1 MVKYLDR
8 SHVNGSSALPKG
20 SFLYGRWSQLCE
32 AAFTPCGDSTNC
44 NSRVL
49 LLLRAPRHWSGVH
62 YHHRSYGR
70 FRWPFQQATFFRGE
84 KKNIRFTPTKN
95 SNMIFMAHSCGL
107 GGKYQYKHAKVFQ
120 IGHLKRLLQ
129 CCFNFLSF
137 WLTVSNLLVTQWGK
151 GYFYT
156 RHISHFSYLYRG
168 FCLGNNAPLRAY
180 RNCMCWGVGGFKGLY
195 FPVLS
200 FSAYSSGV
208 L

>member
-1 MVKYLDR
+1 MVKYPDR

-32 AAFTPCGDSTNC
+32 AAFTPRGDSANC

-49 LLLRAPRHWSGVH
+49 LLLRVPRHWSGVH

-70 FRWPFQQATFFRGE
+70 FRWPFQQATFFGGE

-120 IGHLKRLLQ
+120 IGHLKKASTVLFRLFFPFGWQHQTCLWHSEAKVISIQ
-129 CCFNFLSF
+129 DIFLIS
-137 WLTVSNLLVTQWGK
+137 LICILVSVQT
-151 GYFYT
+151 T
-156 RHISHFSYLYRG
+156 M
-168 FCLGNNAPLRAY
+168 PL
-180 RNCMCWGVGGFKGLY
+180 
-195 FPVLS
+195 
-200 FSAYSSGV
+200 
-208 L
+208 